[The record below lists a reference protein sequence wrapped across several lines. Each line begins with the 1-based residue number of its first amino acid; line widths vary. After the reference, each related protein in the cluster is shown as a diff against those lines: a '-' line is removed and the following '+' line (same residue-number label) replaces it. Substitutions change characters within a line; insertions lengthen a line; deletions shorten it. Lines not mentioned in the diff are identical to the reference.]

1 MDDEIRVFAEGRPA
15 APRFEEDARAR
26 ARDRLVRETRGGRRF
41 RLPRLGW
48 QAAAAF
54 GVTVTLVGGVAVTL
68 SAQGTGAGGPG
79 TSVSAAVT
87 PGELDPKPGQ
97 FILVESDTMWTSES
111 MSEKGSTHYLY
122 RTHRKIWQ
130 SVDASANGL
139 LLIEGREPKPWPGE
153 QLPEEAKDWQ
163 GASWSQLASCPGR
176 MGDNRRDY
184 AYLSTLPTDPAALR
198 ERLYRDLPKATPTA
212 TATDAATDT
221 ATATANDT
229 AKGEDADA
237 RAFSGVSDLLRE
249 TYLPRPQ
256 REALFETIKA
266 IPGVQVAEGV
276 EDSAGR
282 KGVALGHVSP
292 WGTLEQLIFTPDTHM
307 LLGERSTV
315 VDEKLA
321 KAPKGSVLA
330 LTAQLNVEVVDQL
343 PDAPDASEDG
353 SCSMSTSEPALATPT
368 AEMTA
373 EMTATAEPVPT
384 ESAPTKSVPTESVPT
399 VSAPTRTITPTPALP
414 DPDEKATT
422 SKPIESPAGRPE
434 PTRSR

>member
-26 ARDRLVRETRGGRRF
+26 ARERLVQETRGGRRF

-48 QAAAAF
+48 QTAAAF

-79 TSVSAAVT
+79 TSVSAAVI
-87 PGELDPKPGQ
+87 PHELDPKPGQ
-97 FILVESDTMWTSES
+97 FILVESDTMFTSES
-111 MSEKGSTHYLY
+111 FSKDGNTHYLY

-130 SVDASANGL
+130 SVDGSADGL

-153 QLPEEAKDWQ
+153 QLPKEAKDWQ
-163 GASWSQLASCPGR
+163 GSSWGQLASCPGR
-176 MGDNRRDY
+176 MGDYRRDY

-198 ERLYRDLPKATPTA
+198 ERLYKDVTK
-212 TATDAATDT
+212 DT
-221 ATATANDT
+221 S
-229 AKGEDADA
+229 KGQDADA
-237 RAFSGVSDLLRE
+237 RAFKDVSDLFRE

-256 REALFETIKA
+256 REALFEAAKA

-307 LLGERSTV
+307 LLGERATV

-321 KAPKGSVLA
+321 KAPKGSLLA
-330 LTAQLNVEVVDQL
+330 LTAQLNVEVVDEL
-343 PDAPDASEDG
+343 PDAPDASKDD
-353 SCSMSTSEPALATPT
+353 SCSMSTAEPATATP
-368 AEMTA
+368 TA
-373 EMTATAEPVPT
+373 EMTATAEPTPIGETITETVGPVPT
-384 ESAPTKSVPTESVPT
+384 ITLTAKSMPSPTHSVT
-399 VSAPTRTITPTPALP
+399 
-414 DPDEKATT
+414 DEKATT
-422 SKPIESPAGRPE
+422 VTPTPIESAAGRPE